1 MSTIAP
7 IMIASG
13 AFGIYGLVV
22 TIVWGAGAVR
32 HPRHDRAG
40 LSQIGG
46 LLGKEAG
53 IGAIY
58 MTVGLVLVVLFERE
72 GRRTGAFDRF

>member
-1 MSTIAP
+1 
-7 IMIASG
+7 
-13 AFGIYGLVV
+13 
-22 TIVWGAGAVR
+22 
-32 HPRHDRAG
+32 
-40 LSQIGG
+40 